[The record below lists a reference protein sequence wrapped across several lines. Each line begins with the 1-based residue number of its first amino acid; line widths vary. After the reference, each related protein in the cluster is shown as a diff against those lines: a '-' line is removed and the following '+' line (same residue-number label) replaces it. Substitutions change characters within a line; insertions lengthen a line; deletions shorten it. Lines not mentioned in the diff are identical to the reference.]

1 MVECEK
7 TDRHKKKKFESSL
20 LKSRPAII
28 RANKKQVQMCS
39 RVVSRLGLKRDFT
52 QEPSF
57 FFLFSLSLHL
67 RLPFF
72 WALLAQRIHCFAF
85 VSHASMQVFVFTDK
99 QTRALSIRSL
109 WAQAWIFLTWCAFS
123 PPHAGCMVS
132 LKLLFDASSSV
143 CLAQQNTTTW
153 TVNMFTPVAENRN
166 KIENN

>member
-57 FFLFSLSLHL
+57 FFFILSLTPSPSPFFLGLASTKNTLLCLCITRKYAGVRVHRQTNTSSEYTFSLGTGLNIFNL
-67 RLPFF
+67 MCFF
-72 WALLAQRIHCFAF
+72 TTACRVHGLFETF
-85 VSHASMQVFVFTDK
+85 V
-99 QTRALSIRSL
+99 
-109 WAQAWIFLTWCAFS
+109 
-123 PPHAGCMVS
+123 
-132 LKLLFDASSSV
+132 
-143 CLAQQNTTTW
+143 
-153 TVNMFTPVAENRN
+153 
-166 KIENN
+166 